1 MTQKTSPQITPVAAL
16 LLVLLAAVWGGA
28 FFFAKIALRE
38 VPPLTITLHR
48 VFWALPVLMLVI
60 WWQGIAWPRSFR
72 IWGAYLVMGALN
84 NAIPFSLLFWG
95 QTQIESGLASIL
107 NGTTAVFGAVVAGLL
122 LKDEPL
128 SARKLLGALFGLA
141 GVAAIMGVEVLRG
154 LDPRNLAQLA
164 ILGAAMSYAFAGV
177 WGKVSLAG
185 IPPQM
190 NALGML
196 MGSTVLM
203 IPVAL
208 IHDGVPRFD
217 LSLSV
222 WSSLLAIAV
231 ISTALAYLMY
241 FQILVRAGAANLMLV
256 TLLIP
261 PFAIA
266 LGAGFL
272 GEVLGREAW
281 IGFGLIG
288 IGLVITDGRVWAR
301 VKAAHA
307 RA

>member
-1 MTQKTSPQITPVAAL
+1 
-16 LLVLLAAVWGGA
+16 
-28 FFFAKIALRE
+28 
-38 VPPLTITLHR
+38 
-48 VFWALPVLMLVI
+48 
-60 WWQGIAWPRSFR
+60 
-72 IWGAYLVMGALN
+72 
-84 NAIPFSLLFWG
+84 
-95 QTQIESGLASIL
+95 
-107 NGTTAVFGAVVAGLL
+107 
-122 LKDEPL
+122 
-128 SARKLLGALFGLA
+128 
-141 GVAAIMGVEVLRG
+141 
-154 LDPRNLAQLA
+154 
-164 ILGAAMSYAFAGV
+164 
-177 WGKVSLAG
+177 
-185 IPPQM
+185 M